1 MQRIDEI
8 RNGGF
13 AGTVHNEDNSRIH
26 QGQEG
31 GRARSQLSFFES
43 ALETTKEDSYLSK
56 PRRGIFRIDRHKKG
70 LERRMTT

>member
-1 MQRIDEI
+1 MASQVQYIMRTTLEYTKD
-8 RNGGF
+8 RK
-13 AGTVHNEDNSRIH
+13 
-26 QGQEG
+26 EG
-31 GRARSQLSFFES
+31 VLTIILFES